1 MTITIHTDGGSRGNP
16 GKAATGFIIDLPGQ
30 ERISHG
36 EYIGET
42 TNNVAEYTAILQ
54 ALQHTVTACKATQI
68 NPEDCKV
75 QLFLDS
81 ELAQKQL
88 THVYKIKNPGL
99 KTLCQQ
105 IWNAEKPF
113 DSVTYTHVKR
123 HLNKDAD
130 AMVNRALD
138 ALS

>member
-16 GKAATGFIIDLPGQ
+16 GKAATGFVIDIPGHD
-30 ERISHG
+30 RISHG

-54 ALQHTVTACKATQI
+54 SLQHTVSACNTHQI
-68 NPEDCKV
+68 NPKECEIA
-75 QLFLDS
+75 LFLDS

-99 KTLCQQ
+99 KILCQQ

-113 DSVTYTHVKR
+113 ASVTYTHVKR

-130 AMVNRALD
+130 AMVNQALD
-138 ALS
+138 AL

>member
-16 GKAATGFIIDLPGQ
+16 GKAATGYVIQVPGLDTIQ
-30 ERISHG
+30 HG

-54 ALQHTVTACKATQI
+54 ALGKAKEVCLSQSQDPSTVSI
-68 NPEDCKV
+68 N
-75 QLFLDS
+75 LFLDS

-105 IWNAEKPF
+105 IWNAQEPF
-113 DSVTYTHVKR
+113 ASVSYTHVRR
-123 HLNKDAD
+123 HLNKEAD
-130 AMVNRALD
+130 AMVNQALD
-138 ALS
+138 AL

>member
-16 GKAATGFIIDLPGQ
+16 GKAATGFVIQFPGL
-30 ERISHG
+30 EPVKHG

-54 ALQHTVTACKATQI
+54 ALQRTKEVCVSQNTEPDTITV
-68 NPEDCKV
+68 D
-75 QLFLDS
+75 LFLDS

-88 THVYKIKNPGL
+88 TRVYKIKNPGL
-99 KTLCQQ
+99 KVLCQQ

-113 DSVTYTHVKR
+113 GEVRYTHVKR
-123 HLNKDAD
+123 HLNKEAD
-130 AMVNRALD
+130 AMVNQALD
-138 ALS
+138 AL